1 MVKKI
6 RVSPQLKGKML
17 IRRVGRRCI
26 CLRQAIDVF
35 IAFFPKIGRC
45 SKETTFPPTRKVRTY
60 KGLIYG
66 VEKYLCH
73 SNNCTLYQKK
83 IVEMVRFFQKR
94 KKGKK
99 CIYTKTA
106 LICELLRIFSL
117 NDEMGK
123 RARTFTIITFVMG
136 SLNHLI

>member
-6 RVSPQLKGKML
+6 RVSPELKGKML

-83 IVEMVRFFQKR
+83 DCRNGEVFSKKEKR
-94 KKGKK
+94 EKMYLHKD
-99 CIYTKTA
+99 CP
-106 LICELLRIFSL
+106 
-117 NDEMGK
+117 
-123 RARTFTIITFVMG
+123 
-136 SLNHLI
+136 HL

>member
-1 MVKKI
+1 MVKKG

-73 SNNCTLYQKK
+73 PQQQLYPLSEKK
-83 IVEMVRFFQKR
+83 IVEMVRFFFKKR
-94 KKGKK
+94 EKKE
-99 CIYTKTA
+99 KTY
-106 LICELLRIFSL
+106 LHKDCP
-117 NDEMGK
+117 
-123 RARTFTIITFVMG
+123 
-136 SLNHLI
+136 HL

>member
-1 MVKKI
+1 MG
-6 RVSPQLKGKML
+6 LKNTFATATIVRF
-17 IRRVGRRCI
+17 IRR
-26 CLRQAIDVF
+26 
-35 IAFFPKIGRC
+35 
-45 SKETTFPPTRKVRTY
+45 
-60 KGLIYG
+60 
-66 VEKYLCH
+66 
-73 SNNCTLYQKK
+73 K